1 MVQKCLGERS
11 GAIRENFWRR
21 MRAMGLRL
29 TAGSGAMVDMKRVVV
44 TVIMSGVL
52 GVSLI
57 GTAGCQTKA
66 GTGALVG
73 GAAGAGIGAII
84 GHNSHGRT
92 ASGAAIGG
100 VVGAIGGALVGNE
113 MDKADRAKERDRDRE
128 EAYRQRRDSRY
139 ESRAGTITRADVVAW
154 SQRGDRDADVIDRI
168 ERSGT
173 IFHLSSRDENQL
185 RNAGVG
191 EDVIHA
197 MRDTAKR

>member
-1 MVQKCLGERS
+1 
-11 GAIRENFWRR
+11 
-21 MRAMGLRL
+21 
-29 TAGSGAMVDMKRVVV
+29 MKRVVV
-44 TVIMSGVL
+44 SVVMSGIF
-52 GVSLI
+52 GVGLI
-57 GTAGCQTKA
+57 GTAGCETKA

-73 GAAGAGIGAII
+73 GAAGAGIGAIV

-113 MDKADRAKERDRDRE
+113 MDKADREKERDREDS
-128 EAYRQRRDSRY
+128 YRQRRDSRY
-139 ESRAGTITRADVVAW
+139 ESRAGTVTRADIVAW
-154 SQRGDRDADVIDRI
+154 SQRGDHDADIIDRI

-173 IFHLSSRDENQL
+173 IFHVSSREENQL

-197 MRDTAKR
+197 MRDTARR